1 MYSHAFV
8 LLIPLLG
15 LASCTSGIKSPRFT
29 LEQLTGQRVVH
40 DPRGT
45 GTIRLHAGKPVRA
58 LFAHATVGRE
68 KGWLQIDTGA
78 PLTLLTADVCDAH
91 GFIETSRGHAFTPAG
106 GRVELAVGT
115 IHSMQLDGV
124 EILGPVIVRQEDPS
138 YFRSL
143 AKPPGGGPV
152 MGLLGLDTL
161 RVLKA
166 EIDVTRQ
173 VMRVGNGKTSAP

>member
-1 MYSHAFV
+1 MYSQAFV

-15 LASCTSGIKSPRFT
+15 LVSCTSGIKSPRFT
-29 LEQLTGQRVVH
+29 LEQLIGQRVVH
-40 DPRGT
+40 DQRGT
-45 GTIRLHAGKPVRA
+45 GTIRLHTGKPVRA
-58 LFAHATVGRE
+58 LFAPATVGRK

-78 PLTLLTADVCDAH
+78 PLTLLVADVCDAH
-91 GFIETSRGHAFTPAG
+91 GFIETSQGHAFTPAG
-106 GRVELAVGT
+106 DRMELAVGT

-124 EILGPVIVRQEDPS
+124 EILGPVVLRQEDPS

-161 RVLKA
+161 RLLNA
-166 EIDVTRQ
+166 EIDVGR
-173 VMRVGNGKTSAP
+173 RVIRLGNGKTSIR